1 MPTTLNEHDSKQLL
15 ADHGVPV
22 VDERVV
28 ATAGEATVAASDIG
42 FPVVLKLVGDK
53 IAHKTERGLVRLSLR
68 TATDVESAA
77 NELLSA
83 KRPED
88 GDVALLV
95 APMVQG
101 SRELIA
107 GIHRDDRFGPCVMLG
122 IGGVT
127 AEALADVAFRL
138 VPIDEHDAVEML
150 DELRGSALFGE
161 FRGEPALDREALA
174 KVLTGLSQLAE
185 SRSDI
190 VSIDV
195 NPLIVAE
202 GGKPIAVDALVEIG
216 APSQ

>member
-1 MPTTLNEHDSKQLL
+1 MLNEHDSKQLL
-15 ADHGVPV
+15 AEHGVPV

-28 ATAGEATVAASDIG
+28 ATAADATAAASDIG
-42 FPVVLKLVGDK
+42 FPVVVKLVGDG

-68 TATDVESAA
+68 TAADVESAA
-77 NELLSA
+77 NELLA
-83 KRPED
+83 AAQPED
-88 GDVALLV
+88 GEVSLLV
-95 APMVQG
+95 APMVHG

-107 GIHRDDRFGPCVMLG
+107 GIHRDERFGPCLMLG
-122 IGGVT
+122 VGGIT

-138 VPIDEHDAVEML
+138 VPIEEHDALEML
-150 DELRGSALFGE
+150 DELRGSALFDE

-174 KVLTGLSQLAE
+174 DALLGLSRLAE

-202 GGKPIAVDALVEIG
+202 GGKPVAVDALVEIG
-216 APSQ
+216 EPSQ